1 MTYGV
6 TKGPNLKTVR
16 RWIYHISLIRRID
29 PMEANAI
36 MPASDEGDELRVRP
50 AKRHRRARRTTASHP
65 CMRQIGSIPNLFGK
79 HAALVRKVFHG
90 RDERFWISTR
100 HEFVMA
106 AFSGQNRPAPAY
118 PCSVISAAVIFLT
131 VAIMIVTAPA
141 RALRQVVLEDAIDY
155 FNRVAHKRVV
165 RPPNA
170 ISNEVKEI
178 AADNIS
184 RRVQAATVGDLYHLR
199 VGIGLRIR

>member
-36 MPASDEGDELRVRP
+36 MPATDEGNVLGVRP
-50 AKRHRRARRTTASHP
+50 AKRHRRACGATASHP

-79 HAALVRKVFHG
+79 HAALVRKIFHC

-100 HEFVMA
+100 NKVVMV
-106 AFSGQNRPAPAY
+106 AFSRQNRPAPAY
-118 PCSVISAAVIFLT
+118 SGSVVGAAVIFLT
-131 VAIMIVTAPA
+131 VAAVIVTTPA
-141 RALRQVVLEDAIDY
+141 
-155 FNRVAHKRVV
+155 
-165 RPPNA
+165 
-170 ISNEVKEI
+170 
-178 AADNIS
+178 
-184 RRVQAATVGDLYHLR
+184 
-199 VGIGLRIR
+199 